1 VSVEEI
7 DVIVSFLDV
16 GHGDAA
22 VIRFRE
28 GSELRTIVVDGGG
41 PRHADAVLS
50 YLLRNTITRVDLMVA
65 THIDR
70 NHLAGLLPVVESE
83 RLTIQNFWGPACES
97 NQPSVKGLRSADERA
112 YQRLYARVSQ
122 RVRPEHILCPHRG
135 MPLPTLFRDCA
146 ITVLSPMRQNVLRPP
161 AEDEEPRKPIDLA
174 AEQNEHAMVLH
185 IECHGLRILLASDL
199 DGPPL
204 SSLLGDPT
212 LQDFFDIDILKV
224 PHYGRSHHA
233 VPALRQALR
242 DHCAAVVSIARGDDK
257 AVSRDLLGT
266 LRDLR
271 AEVFCTE
278 HTDAEAYC
286 ANPHCRAAKGGQ
298 NIVFFY
304 RHGAPSFT
312 PSADA
317 CALTLG

>member
-1 VSVEEI
+1 MSVEEI

-112 YQRLYARVSQ
+112 YQRLYARVTQ
-122 RVRPEHILCPHRG
+122 RVRPEHILCPPRG
-135 MPLPTLFRDCA
+135 MPRPTLFRDCA

-161 AEDEEPRKPIDLA
+161 AEDEEPLI
-174 AEQNEHAMVLH
+174 
-185 IECHGLRILLASDL
+185 G
-199 DGPPL
+199 
-204 SSLLGDPT
+204 
-212 LQDFFDIDILKV
+212 
-224 PHYGRSHHA
+224 
-233 VPALRQALR
+233 RQALHAR
-242 DHCAAVVSIARGDDK
+242 SIAIDHPLSGERMVFEAPVPGDM
-257 AVSRDLLGT
+257 AHLL
-266 LRDLR
+266 
-271 AEVFCTE
+271 A
-278 HTDAEAYC
+278 
-286 ANPHCRAAKGGQ
+286 
-298 NIVFFY
+298 
-304 RHGAPSFT
+304 
-312 PSADA
+312 
-317 CALTLG
+317 TLGELRPRD